1 MSNKVVAVKGEIFY
15 AIDMVQFNQYTEDK
29 QQYLAKICNLD
40 DDTVAELREM
50 GIHISNNANMGNYI
64 TCKSKFTH
72 KPVDSNGIEV
82 DPKIIGNGS
91 KCTALI
97 GTYNWSFGRKTGV
110 GATAKRIEV
119 TDLIKYE
126 PPVMAEAA

>member
-1 MSNKVVAVKGEIFY
+1 MSNKVVAVKGELFY
-15 AIDMVQFNQYTEDK
+15 AVDMVKFNQYTEDK

-40 DDTVAELREM
+40 DATVAELREL
-50 GIHISNNANMGNYI
+50 GIHISNNATMGNYI
-64 TCKSKFTH
+64 TCKSKFSHT
-72 KPVDSNGIEV
+72 PVDSNGNTV
-82 DPKIIGNGS
+82 DPLTIGNGS

-97 GTYNWSFGRKTGV
+97 GTYNWSFGRKSGV

-126 PPVMAEAA
+126 APVTEAA